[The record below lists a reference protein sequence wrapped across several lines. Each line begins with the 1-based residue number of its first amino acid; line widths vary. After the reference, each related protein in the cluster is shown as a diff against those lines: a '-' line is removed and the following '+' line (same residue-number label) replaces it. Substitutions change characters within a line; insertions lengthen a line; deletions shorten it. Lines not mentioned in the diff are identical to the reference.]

1 MRGWAIAVLVFI
13 LSFDIA
19 SAARIYGDVY
29 DFNLDKANNVEVR
42 INTTPNQIM
51 IAKNGTYS
59 FDVANGAYEIDA
71 RQYEKNYVVSYTNE
85 NVTVRQDGNYVLDL
99 VLFPEIETGGEDSYP
114 IEVNES
120 ILDSPSN
127 NYPILWIALAFA
139 VLAAFKYYMK
149 KWFNKKYNLE
159 KKNSEFSEDSGLEDI
174 VKIIKN
180 EGGRAT
186 QKDIRKKIPLSEAKI
201 SLMIAEL
208 EHKGVVEKIKKG
220 RGNIIILKK

>member
-1 MRGWAIAVLVFI
+1 MPALQ
-13 LSFDIA
+13 
-19 SAARIYGDVY
+19 
-29 DFNLDKANNVEVR
+29 E
-42 INTTPNQIM
+42 
-51 IAKNGTYS
+51 
-59 FDVANGAYEIDA
+59 YEIDA